1 MWDYAHSTWYIHIVI
16 AKWESHF
23 NIISHTYYISSNS
36 CVTLV
41 IGTLSG
47 LSNDIIV
54 KTLRAKS
61 TSLGNPDT
69 RDLTILSHSL
79 PPPLLTASPGSLGRW
94 KVGRVDVAF
103 DGGREGVKDCEAC
116 GGWRC
121 GAVREWARGWGGGTL
136 EDVGGAK
143 EEEEEEEV
151 AEWKKSGSFS
161 YASNFD
167 KNLWKWAK
175 STLYSNNL

>member
-1 MWDYAHSTWYIHIVI
+1 MGLYTEHVI
-16 AKWESHF
+16 YTHCHCLQLNESHF
-23 NIISHTYYISSNS
+23 QYYKPHTNTISSNS

-41 IGTLSG
+41 IGTLFG

-79 PPPLLTASPGSLGRW
+79 PPPLFTASPDSLDRW

-103 DGGREGVKDCEAC
+103 DSGREGAKVCEGC

-121 GAVREWARGWGGGTL
+121 GAVRE
-136 EDVGGAK
+136 
-143 EEEEEEEV
+143 
-151 AEWKKSGSFS
+151 
-161 YASNFD
+161 
-167 KNLWKWAK
+167 
-175 STLYSNNL
+175 